1 VAVGELPMPL
11 AELYAPLK
19 LAHIGLVTV
28 SGVLFAVRG
37 AAALASLAWPMK
49 TPVRVGSVAIDTLL
63 LAAGATLWFVLSLQ
77 PLRDAWLGSKLL
89 LLVLYVVLGTLA
101 LKRRNAW
108 AYIAAIACFAFMVS
122 IALAHH
128 PLGVLKAWL

>member
-1 VAVGELPMPL
+1 MTL
-11 AELYAPLK
+11 AEFYPQIKA
-19 LAHIGLVTV
+19 AHVALVAF
-28 SGVLFAVRG
+28 SGTLFAARG
-37 AAALASLAWPMK
+37 AAVLAGRAWPM
-49 TPVRVGSVAIDTLL
+49 TRGLRVASVAIDTLL
-63 LAAGATLWFVLSLQ
+63 LAAGVALWYLLSLQ

-101 LKRRNAW
+101 LKRRCAW

-128 PLGVLKAWL
+128 PLGVLKVLL